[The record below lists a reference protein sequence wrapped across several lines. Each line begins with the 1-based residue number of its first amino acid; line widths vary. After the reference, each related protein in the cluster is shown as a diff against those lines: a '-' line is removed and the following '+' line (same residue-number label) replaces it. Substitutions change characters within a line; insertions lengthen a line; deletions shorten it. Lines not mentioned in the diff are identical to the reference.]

1 VLTGLQGRTRVP
13 ANPHGV
19 KEYKV
24 VTSQD
29 TVFWG
34 GALRAPDFE
43 QRLNSAAAEGW
54 ELVTTTTVD
63 SQGFMG
69 ERHQLFF
76 VFARE
81 IAV

>member
-1 VLTGLQGRTRVP
+1 M
-13 ANPHGV
+13 

-34 GALRAPDFE
+34 GALSPDDFAAH
-43 QRLNSAAAEGW
+43 LNDAAREGW

-63 SQGFMG
+63 SQSFMG

-81 IAV
+81 TAAAG

>member
-1 VLTGLQGRTRVP
+1 M
-13 ANPHGV
+13 

-34 GALRAPDFE
+34 GALNQSEFE
-43 QRLNSAAAEGW
+43 QGLNAAAADGW

-63 SQGFMG
+63 STGFLG

-81 IAV
+81 RAA

>member
-1 VLTGLQGRTRVP
+1 MKR
-13 ANPHGV
+13 
-19 KEYKV
+19 YKV

-34 GALRAPDFE
+34 GSLNSDAFE
-43 QRLNSAAAEGW
+43 ERLNSAAAEGW
-54 ELVTTTTVD
+54 ELVTTTTVE

-76 VFARE
+76 VFAQD
-81 IAV
+81 AGA

>member
-1 VLTGLQGRTRVP
+1 
-13 ANPHGV
+13 V

-29 TVFWG
+29 TIFWG
-34 GALRAPDFE
+34 GALNQSEFE
-43 QRLNSAAAEGW
+43 QGLNTAAAEGW

-63 SQGFMG
+63 SQGFLG

-81 IAV
+81 RAG

>member
-1 VLTGLQGRTRVP
+1 M
-13 ANPHGV
+13 

-34 GALRAPDFE
+34 GSLKADDFA
-43 QRLNSAAAEGW
+43 QHLNAAAADGW

-76 VFARE
+76 VFARD
-81 IAV
+81 AAS

>member
-1 VLTGLQGRTRVP
+1 MIGPARETGSMRR
-13 ANPHGV
+13 
-19 KEYKV
+19 YKV

-34 GALRAPDFE
+34 GSLQADGFE
-43 QRLNSAAAEGW
+43 QRLNQAAQEGW

-76 VFARE
+76 VFAQE
-81 IAV
+81 AAS